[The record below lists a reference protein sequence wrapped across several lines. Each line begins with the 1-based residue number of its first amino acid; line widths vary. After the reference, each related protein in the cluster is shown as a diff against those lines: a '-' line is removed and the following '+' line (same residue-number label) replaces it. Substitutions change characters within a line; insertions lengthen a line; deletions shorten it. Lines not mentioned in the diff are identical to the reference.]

1 MNLFYLHRD
10 PVIAA
15 QMHCDQ
21 HVVKMLVETA
31 QMLSTA
37 HRVLDGEKTKRPSK
51 SGKRMVDYW
60 VHPDAFKEDV
70 LYKACHVNHPS
81 SVWIR
86 ESVEHYGWA
95 KDLMNALADE
105 FEYRYDK
112 QHGTA
117 KSVLPYLQLPPKSMK
132 MTGGWAPPP
141 QCMPDEIKRPTSQ
154 TVLAYRDFYITE
166 KSKFAKW
173 NKTRKSPDW
182 YLTKPSEDTILSM

>member
-1 MNLFYLHRD
+1 MNIFYLHRD

-21 HVVKMLVETA
+21 HVVKMLLETA

-37 HRVLDGEKTKRPSK
+37 HRMLDGEKTKRPSV
-51 SGKRMVDYW
+51 SGKRMVDYY
-60 VHPDAFKEDV
+60 VHPDPILEHT
-70 LYKACHVNHPS
+70 LYKAVHFKHPS
-81 SVWIR
+81 NVWIR

-117 KSVLPYLQLPPKSMK
+117 LTVLPYLQLPPKSMK
-132 MTGGWAPPP
+132 MNGGWTAPP
-141 QCMPDEIKRPTSQ
+141 QCMPDEIKRPITQ
-154 TVLAYRDFYITE
+154 TMLAYRDFYITE

-173 NKTRKSPDW
+173 NKNRKSPDW

>member
-1 MNLFYLHRD
+1 MNIFYLHKN

-21 HVVKMLVETA
+21 HVVKMLLETA

-37 HRVLDGEKTKRPSK
+37 HRMLDGEKTKRPSV
-51 SGKRMVDYW
+51 SGKRMVDYY
-60 VHPDAFKEDV
+60 VHPDPILEHT
-70 LYKACHVNHPS
+70 LYKAVHFKHPS
-81 SVWIR
+81 NVWIR

-105 FEYRYDK
+105 YEYRYGK

-117 KSVLPYLQLPPKSMK
+117 VNVLPYLQLPPKSMK

-141 QCMPDEIKRPTSQ
+141 QCMPDEIKRPTPQ
-154 TVLAYRDFYITE
+154 TMLAYRDFYITE

-173 NKTRKSPDW
+173 KKTRKSPDW
-182 YLTKPSEDTILSM
+182 YLTKPTEHIILSM